1 MYFYLHYL
9 VFAPL
14 LLLALLWISFPKR
27 RPWQI
32 FTSAIT
38 AIFRTKGGL
47 LLLACYLFVSVTNLV
62 EAMFDERLTAALG
75 YDFTAKVRALEG
87 PLVEFV
93 QDSLLAL
100 PAGDTLI
107 AILALAYTAGYVA
120 WLLYPSFAFFALGR
134 SRAAGS
140 YALAFAA
147 NYLFA
152 LPFYLFFPVR
162 EVAWSGLS
170 TARPLL
176 EEAWPGI
183 TEPLRMES
191 ALDNCFP
198 SLHVSIAV
206 TAMYFVFRYGSPR
219 MKLVGW
225 PMTFMICLSVLALA
239 IHWGVDTI
247 AGIPFGLMCATFG
260 ERFFRPEKAP
270 EAAPKQV
277 GLAEPCEATDD
288 SL

>member
-14 LLLALLWISFPKR
+14 LLLALLWISVPKR
-27 RPWQI
+27 HPWELI
-32 FTSAIT
+32 ASAIRAVFT
-38 AIFRTKGGL
+38 QKGGRL
-47 LLLACYLFVSVTNLV
+47 LLGCYLFVVVTNLV

-75 YDFTAKVRALEG
+75 YDFTAKVRGLEG
-87 PLVEFV
+87 PLVELV
-93 QDSLLAL
+93 QEALLGL
-100 PAGDTLI
+100 PGGPTLI
-107 AILALAYTAGYVA
+107 AVLALAYTAGYVA
-120 WLLYPSFAFFALGR
+120 WLLFPPFAFFALGR
-134 SRAAGS
+134 PRAAGS
-140 YALAFAA
+140 FALAFAA

-170 TARPLL
+170 KAQPLL

-206 TAMYFVFRYGSPR
+206 TAMYFVARYGSKR

-225 PMTFMICLSVLALA
+225 PLTLMICLSVLALA
-239 IHWGVDTI
+239 IHWGTDTL
-247 AGIPFGLMCATFG
+247 AGVPFGLLCATFG
-260 ERFFRPEKAP
+260 ERFFRPES
-270 EAAPKQV
+270 APKEV
-277 GLAEPCEATDD
+277 EPL
-288 SL
+288 SSPS